1 MIDAIAQV
9 HIMHPIR
16 QTVLEKATSL
26 VMVQLSDAIAQ
37 VHVMHPTRQAVLEEE
52 TFLAMV

>member
-9 HIMHPIR
+9 HVMHPIR